1 MFISSFADTAIANQ
15 MRKMEGT
22 LSVAFSISVEESKNK
37 TNHKVQSIYATT
49 EIKYSVA
56 YLQWTLECRL
66 SWIVQLVGEIL
77 SSAHLT
83 GWLLK

>member
-15 MRKMEGT
+15 IRKMEGT
-22 LSVAFSISVEESKNK
+22 PSVAFSISVEESKNK
-37 TNHKVQSIYATT
+37 TNHKVYATT